1 MSFIKNT
8 DVLIEGSSNLFFS
21 EARSRVAVVDDSIG
35 AAITNKA
42 PSQKA
47 VQDALNLKLNTS
59 LKGVAN
65 GLAELD
71 GSGRIPSAQLPAIAL
86 TDVHVVANNA
96 ARDAL
101 SVEEGDVAIVSGDG
115 KSYIYDGSAWQELS
129 AAGYVLSVNG
139 Q

>member
-1 MSFIKNT
+1 
-8 DVLIEGSSNLFFS
+8 
-21 EARSRVAVVDDSIG
+21 
-35 AAITNKA
+35 
-42 PSQKA
+42 
-47 VQDALNLKLNTS
+47 LNVS

-139 Q
+139 QTGSVTLDSDDVSEGSSNLYHTSARARSAAVVNSSSGSENVCFCC